1 MIYDRRAARRY
12 ARAFVHE
19 KADKGKIALL
29 VKEISALV
37 RVIESDREIGEFFL
51 SPINPKEVK
60 LKVVGNI
67 IKKLEFSSY
76 TQTLLKLLI
85 NKDRIAIISAV
96 AEEIREISDRLN
108 DRVRVSLTTAYEPSV
123 DEIGELSERI
133 GKYFDRKAI
142 VERKIDSSIIG
153 GFVLEGEG
161 KLIDMSIKGQIKK
174 ILSKV

>member
-19 KADKGKIALL
+19 KADKDKIALL
-29 VKEISALV
+29 AEEIAALV
-37 RVIESDREIGEFFL
+37 RVIESDREIEEFFL
-51 SPINPKEVK
+51 SPINPREVK

-67 IKKLEFSSY
+67 IKKLKFSSY
-76 TQTLLKLLI
+76 TQSLLKLLI
-85 NKDRIAIISAV
+85 NKDRIAIISSV

-133 GKYFDRKAI
+133 GKYFDRKA
-142 VERKIDSSIIG
+142 VVGRKIDSSIIG

-174 ILSKV
+174 ILSRV